1 MNRRT
6 TSRTRWSIEP
16 VDPSS
21 AERPGLWGLVKA
33 VLGCGAAGGLIGAS
47 IGASLR
53 TNGYA
58 LTAALI
64 GGIPLGALGM
74 LSLSWF
80 GWLFG
85 RMNRLRHG
93 SLVGG
98 SLGLLGAGTLGAVA
112 GLSVWAFPW
121 SLAGAILGAML
132 QSFLTRPE
140 LRSLGLFPGLAIGS
154 LVGILL
160 RAVRTD
166 SAGVT
171 AGASYGALVG
181 TVLGVFLIPALLAW
195 LTELPSLLQ
204 RRRRR

>member
-6 TSRTRWSIEP
+6 TSRTRWSISPLPLIGRAARP
-16 VDPSS
+16 VGPRKGRS
-21 AERPGLWGLVKA
+21 RLR
-33 VLGCGAAGGLIGAS
+33 AAGGLIGAS
-47 IGASLR
+47 ISAALR
-53 TNGYA
+53 IDGYA

-140 LRSLGLFPGLAIGS
+140 LRPGAVPRPRHRLAGRHP
-154 LVGILL
+154 LAGRPHRL
-160 RAVRTD
+160 RRRDGRRVLR
-166 SAGVT
+166 
-171 AGASYGALVG
+171 ALVG